1 MIQETPGKDLRPWSW
16 RQFGIAL
23 GLMAV
28 GLLTFCLGV
37 DAGFGGKTGVAV
49 IDSVVG
55 NGQAF
60 YGIGPVIFLVGVIWM
75 LGLVIRRFLTRF
87 LE

>member
-1 MIQETPGKDLRPWSW
+1 MSEKKPAKNLRPWSW
-16 RQFGIAL
+16 RQFGISL

-37 DAGFGGKTGVAV
+37 EAGFGGKTGIA
-49 IDSVVG
+49 ILDSAAG

-60 YGIGPVIFLVGVIWM
+60 YGIGPLVFLVGVIWM
-75 LGLVIRRFLTRF
+75 LALVVRRFLTRF